1 MQKPGHETKRIVDFY
16 YLEQQMRIVTL
27 KSLCCRCIFCE
38 KWSRRLSQI
47 LKHGKMKLK
56 QSISREIFRDNRKTN
71 YDPSN
76 KPCSEQQSPTQPKKR
91 SQIILKINS
100 RTFNLKRQQRSNR
113 NVAAAVQRATW
124 CNAGHTHTHAPTSAA
139 RLCEHAHCEHTG
151 AMPQRVAVL

>member
-1 MQKPGHETKRIVDFY
+1 MQ
-16 YLEQQMRIVTL
+16 IVTL
-27 KSLCCRCIFCE
+27 KSLCRRCIFRE

-47 LKHGKMKLK
+47 AKTWKNEIKTIKIKRNVSRQQKNKL
-56 QSISREIFRDNRKTN
+56 R
-71 YDPSN
+71 
-76 KPCSEQQSPTQPKKR
+76 SEQQSPTQPKKR
-91 SQIILKINS
+91 SQIILKTNS

-151 AMPQRVAVL
+151 AMPQRVAML